1 MITRLLFT
9 TALALALA
17 FSPANAGQ
25 HVIDPAHTNVGFS
38 VKHMVIANVQGK
50 FDKFEGGFFLDGKGE
65 LANVT
70 ASIDAAS
77 INTAIKDRDD
87 HLRSP
92 DFLDVAT
99 YPKLTFVSKKV
110 TRKGNNYAILG
121 DLTVRGVTKP
131 VTLNAELLG
140 TVKDPWGKMRAGFHA
155 ETVINRKEFGAN
167 FHKVL
172 EAGGL
177 VVDDMVKI
185 VLDVEGVLQ
194 EPAPEAK
201 K

>member
-17 FSPANAGQ
+17 FSPALAGQ
-25 HVIDPAHTNVGFS
+25 HVIDPAHTTVGFA
-38 VKHMVIANVQGK
+38 VKHLVISNVQGK
-50 FDKFEGGFFLDGKGE
+50 FDKFEGGFVLDDKGE
-65 LANVT
+65 LSGVT

-92 DFLDVAT
+92 DFLDVAKFPT
-99 YPKLTFVSKKV
+99 LTFVSKKV
-110 TRKGNNYAILG
+110 TRKGNTYAIAG
-121 DLTVRGVTKP
+121 DLTIRGVTKP

-140 TVKDPWGKMRAGFHA
+140 RVKDPWGFMRAGFHA
-155 ETVINRKEFGAN
+155 ETVINRKDFGAN

-185 VLDVEGVLQ
+185 ALDVEGILQ
-194 EPAPEAK
+194 QPAAEAK